1 MTHFPESLLQ
11 KIKQAPVDPGCYLYK
26 NKQGKI
32 IYVGKAKNL
41 ANRVKSYFIKT
52 HSKDTKTQ
60 SLVKRIADVEFI
72 VTLSEVEAL
81 ILENTLIKQHRPRYN
96 IFLRD
101 DKTFPY
107 IRITNEPFPRVFIT
121 RRLINDGSKYFGPY
135 TDSRAIRDTLRIIK
149 KAFTVRTCRFRLDN
163 ETLNAKKVKLCLQY
177 HIHNCEGP
185 CRELISKEEYDTM
198 ISKIEAFL
206 KGNLSEVVNYLQRK
220 MESASEKL
228 LFELA
233 ARYRDNIN
241 LLQHYAK
248 RQSVEFMDLKDRD
261 FINIFSEGD
270 TCVGIVIRVRHG
282 KMLGKDTIFL
292 EGISD
297 VEQAEI
303 MRNFIQQYY
312 NQSQLIPEEVNVN
325 IYPSEQDILQ
335 KWLTN
340 NRHGSVKI
348 TRPAREEKL
357 RLMHLAEK
365 NARIHLQE
373 YLLKKSQT
381 ENYVPKTL
389 KQLQIDLSLTEL
401 PKRIEAFDISNI
413 QGKFAVGSL
422 VTFINARPQKSDY
435 RRYKIK
441 TVKGIDDFAMMSEV
455 VCRRYSRQL
464 KEKNELPNLIVI
476 DGGKGQLSVASQ
488 ILKKLRLDSIPIIG
502 LAKKLEEIF
511 LPDQHESMI
520 LPRNSLSLTLL
531 QRIRDEAHR
540 FAITYHRNL
549 RGKGELT
556 STLDHIP
563 GLGIKKKQLLWNYF
577 KTISKMRSASIDDF
591 CNVDGIGPKLS
602 KIIWDY
608 LHHG

>member
-1 MTHFPESLLQ
+1 
-11 KIKQAPVDPGCYLYK
+11 
-26 NKQGKI
+26 
-32 IYVGKAKNL
+32 
-41 ANRVKSYFIKT
+41 
-52 HSKDTKTQ
+52 
-60 SLVKRIADVEFI
+60 
-72 VTLSEVEAL
+72 
-81 ILENTLIKQHRPRYN
+81 
-96 IFLRD
+96 
-101 DKTFPY
+101 
-107 IRITNEPFPRVFIT
+107 
-121 RRLINDGSKYFGPY
+121 
-135 TDSRAIRDTLRIIK
+135 
-149 KAFTVRTCRFRLDN
+149 
-163 ETLNAKKVKLCLQY
+163 
-177 HIHNCEGP
+177 
-185 CRELISKEEYDTM
+185 
-198 ISKIEAFL
+198 
-206 KGNLSEVVNYLQRK
+206 
-220 MESASEKL
+220 
-228 LFELA
+228 
-233 ARYRDNIN
+233 
-241 LLQHYAK
+241 
-248 RQSVEFMDLKDRD
+248 
-261 FINIFSEGD
+261 
-270 TCVGIVIRVRHG
+270 
-282 KMLGKDTIFL
+282 DTIFL

-303 MRNFIQQYY
+303 MRNLIQQYY

-357 RLMHLAEK
+357 RLMRLAEK

-373 YLLKKSQT
+373 YLIKKSQKV
-381 ENYVPKTL
+381 NYVPKTL

-455 VCRRYSRQL
+455 VRRRYSRQL

-476 DGGKGQLSVASQ
+476 DGGKGQLSVANR
-488 ILKKLRLDSIPIIG
+488 ILKELRLDSIPIIG

-511 LPDQHESMI
+511 LHDQHAPII

-556 STLDHIP
+556 SVLDHIP
-563 GLGIKKKQLLWNYF
+563 GLGAKKKQLLWNYF

-591 CNVDGIGPKLS
+591 CNIDGIGPKLA
-602 KIIWDY
+602 KITWDY

>member
-1 MTHFPESLLQ
+1 MTRYPESLIE
-11 KIKQAPVDPGCYLYK
+11 KIKHAPVDPGCYLYK

-41 ANRVKSYFIKT
+41 ANRVKSYFVNP
-52 HSKDTKTQ
+52 HSKDPKTQ

-72 VTLSEVEAL
+72 VTLSEIEAL

-96 IFLRD
+96 VFLRD

-107 IRITNEPFPRVFIT
+107 IRITNEPYPRAFIT
-121 RRLINDGSKYFGPY
+121 RRLINDGSKYYGPY
-135 TDSRAIRDTLRIIK
+135 TDARAIRDTLRIIK
-149 KAFTVRTCRFRLDN
+149 KAFTVRTCKFRLDN
-163 ETLNAKKVKLCLQY
+163 ETVQAKKVKLCLQY

-185 CRELISKEEYDTM
+185 CQKLISKEEYDTM
-198 ISKIEAFL
+198 ISKLEAFL
-206 KGNLSEVVNYLQRK
+206 KGDLSEVVNYLQRK

-248 RQSVEFMDLKDRD
+248 RQSVEFMDFKDRD
-261 FINIFSEGD
+261 FINIFLEGD
-270 TCVGIVIRVRHG
+270 TCVGVVIRVRHG

-297 VEQAEI
+297 VEQTEI

-312 NQSQLIPEEVNVN
+312 NQSQLVPEEINVN

-335 KWLTN
+335 KWLAN

-357 RLMHLAEK
+357 RLMRLAEK

-373 YLLKKSQT
+373 YLIKKSQA
-381 ENYVPKTL
+381 ENYIPKTL
-389 KQLQIDLSLTEL
+389 QQLQTDLSLTQL

-413 QGKFAVGSL
+413 QGKYAVASL
-422 VTFINARPQKSDY
+422 VTFYNARPQKSEY
-435 RRYKIK
+435 RRFKIK
-441 TVKGIDDFAMMSEV
+441 TVKGIDDFAMMAEV
-455 VCRRYSRQL
+455 VRRRYSRQI
-464 KEKNELPNLIVI
+464 KEQKELPDLILI
-476 DGGKGQLSVASQ
+476 DGGKGQLSAVRE
-488 ILKKLRLDSIPIIG
+488 ILKSLNLDKIALAG
-502 LAKKLEEIF
+502 LAKKLDEIF
-511 LPDQHESMI
+511 LPDQNI
-520 LPRNSLSLTLL
+520 PLSLSRDSIALLLL

-549 RGKGELT
+549 RGHGEIDSILN
-556 STLDHIP
+556 HIP
-563 GLGIKKKQLLWNYF
+563 GLGSKKRQVLWSSF
-577 KTISKMRSASIDDF
+577 GTISKMRSASIEDLSRI
-591 CNVDGIGPKLS
+591 NGIGPKLAD
-602 KIIWDY
+602 IIWNY
-608 LHHG
+608 LHHS

>member
-1 MTHFPESLLQ
+1 MTHFTESLLQ

-41 ANRVKSYFIKT
+41 ANRVKSYFVKT
-52 HSKDTKTQ
+52 HSKDTKTR
-60 SLVKRIADVEFI
+60 SLVKRIVDVEFI

-81 ILENTLIKQHRPRYN
+81 ILENILIKQHRPRYN

-101 DKTFPY
+101 DKSFPY

-121 RRLINDGSKYFGPY
+121 RSLINDGSKYFGPY
-135 TDSRAIRDTLRIIK
+135 TDARAIRGTLQIIK
-149 KAFTVRTCRFRLDN
+149 KAFTVRTCKFRLDS
-163 ETLNAKKVKLCLQY
+163 ETVNAKRVKLCLQY

-185 CRELISKEEYDTM
+185 CRELISKDEYDTM

-206 KGNLSEVVNYLQRK
+206 KGNLSDVVNYLQRK

-233 ARYRDNIN
+233 VRYRDNIN
-241 LLQHYAK
+241 LLQHYAN
-248 RQSVEFMDLKDRD
+248 RQSVEFMDFKDRD

-270 TCVGIVIRVRHG
+270 TCVGIIIRVRYG

-303 MRNFIQQYY
+303 MRNLIQQYY

-357 RLMHLAEK
+357 RLMRLAEK

-373 YLLKKSQT
+373 YLIKKSQKV
-381 ENYVPKTL
+381 NYVPKTL

-455 VCRRYSRQL
+455 VRRRYSRQL

-476 DGGKGQLSVASQ
+476 DGGKGQLSVANR
-488 ILKKLRLDSIPIIG
+488 ILKELRLDSIPIIG

-511 LPDQHESMI
+511 LHDQHAPII

-556 STLDHIP
+556 SVLDHIP
-563 GLGIKKKQLLWNYF
+563 GLGAKKKQLLWNYF

-591 CNVDGIGPKLS
+591 CNIDGIGPKLA
-602 KIIWDY
+602 KITWDY